1 MYSWSTLI
9 HLPTP
14 TPTLLLSF
22 SLCSPLLPSISYHLI
37 GFWKSAGEENSE
49 QIWGYTQK
57 FIQLDTKKGEGNEL
71 DEFWSHKFLETL
83 GETLTI
89 VQLREQMRK
98 VIFPPFPF
106 SLPPFSP
113 SPLSPSTLS
122 SSLPLANAHISPHR
136 LIWMPTV
143 KWYSL
148 LLTFHLFSSLH
159 FIFLF
164 FWYQNSYIAGSLGIL
179 DLQIQQDS
187 KTMRGGPPGWQ

>member
-1 MYSWSTLI
+1 MLYSST
-9 HLPTP
+9 PP
-14 TPTLLLSF
+14 SF
-22 SLCSPLLPSISYHLI
+22 IFICPRSHSYHPSLCSPLLPSISYHLL

-98 VIFPPFPF
+98 VIFLPSPFPPLLLF
-106 SLPPFSP
+106 VLLPYLFFLCPSLM
-113 SPLSPSTLS
+113 
-122 SSLPLANAHISPHR
+122 HISPHR